1 MSISWDSLP
10 NSRDAERVM
19 LHNVI
24 NEYKEENEKLKEDNE
39 KLKKLVYKSD
49 PETGELTDVN
59 RHSELVLNLAQISE
73 IFEEEIKGFCLYNG
87 ECDFKDFLCIIQ
99 KARDNTDHIT
109 NLNFVIKCSEEEVTI
124 QRNRATQIQ
133 HKLHQSQA
141 ENEKLKKV
149 ISDSLTRKVKTKSPG
164 DVFDNATKK
173 LDELHEQ
180 ICQTETDYF
189 KKLKEDPNWECGFK

>member
-24 NEYKEENEKLKEDNE
+24 NEYKKENEKLKEDNE
-39 KLKKLVYKSD
+39 KLKK
-49 PETGELTDVN
+49 
-59 RHSELVLNLAQISE
+59 I
-73 IFEEEIKGFCLYNG
+73 
-87 ECDFKDFLCIIQ
+87 
-99 KARDNTDHIT
+99 
-109 NLNFVIKCSEEEVTI
+109 
-124 QRNRATQIQ
+124 
-133 HKLHQSQA
+133 
-141 ENEKLKKV
+141 

>member
-73 IFEEEIKGFCLYNG
+73 IFEEEIKGYCLYNG

-109 NLNFVIKCSEEEVTI
+109 NL
-124 QRNRATQIQ
+124 Q

-141 ENEKLKKV
+141 ENEKLKKI

-189 KKLKEDPNWECGFK
+189 KELQKDPNWECGFK

>member
-24 NEYKEENEKLKEDNE
+24 NEYKKENEKLKEEHKDFIDWDEEKYIQNLADHRFHLKKRKEEIE
-39 KLKKLVYKSD
+39 KLK
-49 PETGELTDVN
+49 
-59 RHSELVLNLAQISE
+59 
-73 IFEEEIKGFCLYNG
+73 
-87 ECDFKDFLCIIQ
+87 
-99 KARDNTDHIT
+99 
-109 NLNFVIKCSEEEVTI
+109 
-124 QRNRATQIQ
+124 
-133 HKLHQSQA
+133 A
-141 ENEKLKKV
+141 ENEKLKKI

-180 ICQTETDYF
+180 ICQTETNIF
-189 KKLKEDPNWECGFK
+189 KILKEDPNWECGFK

>member
-1 MSISWDSLP
+1 MNNTDEI
-10 NSRDAERVM
+10 AM

-24 NEYKEENEKLKEDNE
+24 NEYKKEIEKLKEEHKDFIDWDEEEYIQNIADLKTEIKNIKKHQHGVFSVGKNWNKQVNKDFKEENEKLKAREDM
-39 KLKKLVYKSD
+39 LK
-49 PETGELTDVN
+49 DV
-59 RHSELVLNLAQISE
+59 L
-73 IFEEEIKGFCLYNG
+73 
-87 ECDFKDFLCIIQ
+87 
-99 KARDNTDHIT
+99 
-109 NLNFVIKCSEEEVTI
+109 KCSDEEVTI
-124 QRNRATQIQ
+124 QRNRATQIK

-141 ENEKLKKV
+141 ENEKLRKV
-149 ISDSLTRKVKTKSPG
+149 ISEYYTVKTKSPG